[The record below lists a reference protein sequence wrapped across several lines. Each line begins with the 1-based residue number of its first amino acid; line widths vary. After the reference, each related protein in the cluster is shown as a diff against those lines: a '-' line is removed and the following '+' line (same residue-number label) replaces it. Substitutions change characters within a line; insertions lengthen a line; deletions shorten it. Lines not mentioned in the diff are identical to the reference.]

1 MLCLWHVRKAW
12 TENVVRK
19 ISDPNLRVAVLKDI
33 ADMMYTRDGKKRQN
47 VVAYIEQ
54 KFLDFKA

>member
-1 MLCLWHVRKAW
+1 
-12 TENVVRK
+12 
-19 ISDPNLRVAVLKDI
+19 VLKDI